1 MNKLINNAL
10 LPLGIGLATIGVI
23 FGLTIDQIFFFLLA
37 IGIIFIIL
45 SAIKIKAPNPN
56 SPHHSLG
63 NDQR

>member
-37 IGIIFIIL
+37 IGIIFIVL
-45 SAIKIKAPNPN
+45 SAIKIKAPNLN
-56 SPHHSLG
+56 TAHHSSG
-63 NDQR
+63 NDHQ